1 MTAKKFTNE
10 LAQKIEGIGPKYGE
24 RLAKVGI
31 KTLEDLRRMSI
42 DDIHRKTEISK
53 IRLAKW
59 QAMAV
64 LQWVSGIDHQISEV
78 LVRGGITDLQK
89 LIDQEPNRILQMIK
103 DAREPKEAYNIIPD
117 DYDRVI
123 TLADVREWQREAR
136 GIISPPVPPPEEV
149 TPEFTVPSAGISAQ
163 SYVSI
168 EIQRESETSE
178 ATMGTLTIGDLTL
191 YTLEPPA
198 KKEDGGGGG
207 GW

>member
-1 MTAKKFTNE
+1 MTAKKITNE
-10 LAQKIEGIGPKYGE
+10 LVQKIEGIGPKYGE

-42 DDIHRKTEISK
+42 DNIHRKTEISK
-53 IRLAKW
+53 NQLAKW

-64 LQWVSGIDHQISEV
+64 LQRVSGIDNQISEV
-78 LVRGGITDLQK
+78 LVGGGITDLQK
-89 LIDQEPNRILQMIK
+89 LIDQEPSRILRMIN

-136 GIISPPVPPPEEV
+136 EKISPPVKA
-149 TPEFTVPSAGISAQ
+149 PSVEISDR
-163 SYVSI
+163 SSVYI
-168 EIQRESETSE
+168 EIQREEETSK

-198 KKEDGGGGG
+198 KNEGGGSGGGGGG